1 MGKFVLQKIFFSMEN
16 IFLKIEF
23 FSLFG
28 SIKKN
33 IFFIK
38 RLFFNYGF
46 LMIVINKIRE
56 IAMCMIKL
64 VAVVI
69 LMIIVLMIV
78 IFMIPLMLV
87 VME

>member
-46 LMIVINKIRE
+46 FNDSNKIRE